1 MNYTGETARS
11 TDELAGLTDP
21 GLDGVSIRGD
31 IGGWLDGIGAEQ
43 LSRPAKQRA
52 YFIQLLLQP

>member
-1 MNYTGETARS
+1 MTLRG
-11 TDELAGLTDP
+11 LADP

-31 IGGWLDGIGAEQ
+31 IGGRLDRIDAEQ